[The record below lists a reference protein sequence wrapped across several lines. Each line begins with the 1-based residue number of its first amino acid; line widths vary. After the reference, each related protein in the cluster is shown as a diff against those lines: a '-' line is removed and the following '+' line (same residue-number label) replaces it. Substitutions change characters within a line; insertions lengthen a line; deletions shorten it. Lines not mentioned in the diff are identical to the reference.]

1 MYIYIAICSNSRH
14 RSKRLLHYGAKVRLH
29 EGCGLVDGSVGW
41 MVWILSVPCDRL
53 GLPAPGLYKIQSL
66 RSTINDNETSQVKNI
81 QRGDT
86 STSTF
91 CQWFH
96 LKWDVVLWTAIEDH
110 ALGCWLQFVLKFWPM
125 GKTTMTSND
134 GNSGTQHVV
143 VKTKNVRCGCK
154 WFYQLVQVCTV
165 SVFSGHLLLTKTDFQ
180 NCKPLS
186 T

>member
-1 MYIYIAICSNSRH
+1 MYIYIAICSISRY

-53 GLPAPGLYKIQSL
+53 GLPAPGLYQIQSL

-81 QRGDT
+81 QGDT

-96 LKWDVVLWTAIEDH
+96 LKWDVVLWTAIEDD
-110 ALGCWLQFVLKFWPM
+110 ALGCWLQFVLKFWPT

-143 VKTKNVRCGCK
+143 VKTKNVRC
-154 WFYQLVQVCTV
+154 VVAT
-165 SVFSGHLLLTKTDFQ
+165 GHLLLTKTDFQ

-186 T
+186 I